1 MDTKE
6 KRRGPQRVTG
16 RPSPQKP
23 VRRQRKLRDADV
35 VYTPPKPFKRGKF
48 LLHLAT
54 VAAVV
59 VAVVLGMSIFFKVEN
74 VQVSGNK
81 KYSAWEVSEASGIE
95 MGSNLM
101 TISRAQ
107 IGGSVISNL
116 PYVDTV
122 RVGINLPDTVNIEI
136 TELDVVYSVS
146 DSAGNW
152 WLMNTEGK
160 IVEGV
165 NEVAAKDYTQVLG
178 LRLADPVVGQ
188 QAIADEPERPTIP
201 LDVPEGETTEDG
213 ELVTEPVTEPVI
225 EPGAT
230 EETLAV
236 GITGAQRL
244 ETAMSVLQ
252 ILSTNSISGLID
264 SVDVSELTAIEL
276 WYDERFQIN
285 MGDATRVDYKIEALK
300 ATVDQMESYERGQLD
315 ISFVNWPD
323 KVGYTPFE

>member
-16 RPSPQKP
+16 RPSPKKP

-35 VYTPPKPFKRGKF
+35 VYTPPKPFKRGRF

-59 VAVVLGMSIFFKVEN
+59 VAIVLGMSIFFKVEK

-95 MGSNLM
+95 TGSNLM

-107 IGGSVISNL
+107 ISGSVMSKL

-160 IVEGV
+160 IVEGI
-165 NEVAAKDYTQVLG
+165 NEVAAKEYTQILG
-178 LRLADPVVGQ
+178 VRLTDPAVGQ
-188 QAIADEPERPTIP
+188 QAVAQEPELPTIP
-201 LDVPEGETTEDG
+201 LDVPEGETTEEG
-213 ELVTEPVTEPVI
+213 EDVTEPVTQTPV
-225 EPGAT
+225 PG
-230 EETLAV
+230 ETIAV
-236 GITGAQRL
+236 GVTGAERL
-244 ETAMSVLQ
+244 QTVMSVLQ
-252 ILSTNSISGLID
+252 VLSTNSISGLID
-264 SVDVSELTAIEL
+264 SVDVSNLTAIEL

-285 MGDATRVDYKIEALK
+285 LGDATRVDYKIEALK

>member
-16 RPSPQKP
+16 RPSPKNK

-35 VYTPPKPFKRGKF
+35 VYTPPKPFKRGRF
-48 LLHLAT
+48 FLHLAS

-59 VAVVLGMSIFFKVEN
+59 AAVVLGMSIFFKVEK

-95 MGSNLM
+95 IGSNLM

-160 IVEGV
+160 LVEAV
-165 NEVAAKDYTQVLG
+165 NEVAAKDYTQILG
-178 LRLADPVVGQ
+178 LRLTDPVVGQ
-188 QAIADEPERPTIP
+188 QAIAQEPELPTIP
-201 LDVPEGETTEDG
+201 LDIPEGETTEEG
-213 ELVTEPVTEPVI
+213 VTEPPMETSVP
-225 EPGAT
+225 
-230 EETLAV
+230 EETMAV
-236 GITGAQRL
+236 GVTGAERL
-244 ETAMSVLQ
+244 QTDMSVLQ
-252 ILSTNSISGLID
+252 VLSTNSISGLID
-264 SVDVSELTAIEL
+264 SVDVTKLTAIEL

-285 MGDATRVDYKIEALK
+285 LGDASRIDYKIEALK

-315 ISFVNWPD
+315 ISFENWPD
-323 KVGYTPFE
+323 KVGYTPFA

>member
-16 RPSPQKP
+16 RPSPKAP
-23 VRRQRKLRDADV
+23 VRKQRKLRDADV

-59 VAVVLGMSIFFKVEN
+59 VAVVLGMSIFFKVEK
-74 VQVSGNK
+74 VEVSGNS

-152 WLMNTEGK
+152 WLMNTDGK
-160 IVEGV
+160 IVEGI
-165 NEVAAKDYTQVLG
+165 NEVAAKEYTQVLG
-178 LRLADPVVGQ
+178 LRLTDPVVGQ
-188 QAIADEPERPTIP
+188 QAVAQEPERPTIP
-201 LDVPEGETTEDG
+201 LDIPEGETAGEGMVED
-213 ELVTEPVTEPVI
+213 VTEPVAETGIP
-225 EPGAT
+225 

-236 GITGAQRL
+236 GVTGAERL
-244 ETAMSVLQ
+244 QTAMSVLQ

-264 SVDVSELTAIEL
+264 SVDVSDLKAIEL

-285 MGDATRVDYKIEALK
+285 LGDASRVDYKIEALK
-300 ATVDQMESYERGQLD
+300 VTVDQMESYERGQLD

>member
-1 MDTKE
+1 M
-6 KRRGPQRVTG
+6 TG
-16 RPSPQKP
+16 RPSPKNK
-23 VRRQRKLRDADV
+23 VRRQRRLRDADV
-35 VYTPPKPFKRGKF
+35 VYTPPKPFKRGRF

-54 VAAVV
+54 VAAMVM
-59 VAVVLGMSIFFKVEN
+59 AVVLGMAIFFKVEK
-74 VQVSGNK
+74 VQVSGNN

-95 MGSNLM
+95 IGSNLM

-107 IGGSVISNL
+107 ISGSVISNL

-136 TELDVVYSVS
+136 TELDVVYSIS

-160 IVEGV
+160 IVEGI

-178 LRLADPVVGQ
+178 LRLTDPVVGQ
-188 QAIADEPERPTIP
+188 QAVAQEPELPTIP

-213 ELVTEPVTEPVI
+213 EVVTEPVAETTAP
-225 EPGAT
+225 

-236 GITGAQRL
+236 GVTGAERL

-252 ILSTNSISGLID
+252 TLSTNSISGMID
-264 SVDVSELTAIEL
+264 SVDVSKLTAIEL
-276 WYDERFQIN
+276 WYDARFQIN
-285 MGDATRVDYKIEALK
+285 LGDVSRVDYKIESLK
-300 ATVDQMESYERGQLD
+300 ATVSQMESYERGQLD
-315 ISFVNWPD
+315 ISFENWPD

>member
-16 RPSPQKP
+16 RPSPKAP
-23 VRRQRKLRDADV
+23 VRRQRKLKDSDV
-35 VYTPPKPFKRGKF
+35 VYTPPKPFKRGRF
-48 LLHLAT
+48 LLHLAS

-59 VAVVLGMSIFFKVEN
+59 VAIVLGMSIFFKVEK

-95 MGSNLM
+95 LGSNLM

-136 TELDVVYSVS
+136 TELDVVYSIS
-146 DSAGNW
+146 DSAGSW

-165 NEVAAKDYTQVLG
+165 NEVAAKEYTQVLG
-178 LRLADPVVGQ
+178 LRLTDPVVGQ
-188 QAIADEPERPTIP
+188 QAVAQEPELPTIP
-201 LDVPEGETTEDG
+201 LDVPEGETTGED
-213 ELVTEPVTEPVI
+213 VTEPEPSVS
-225 EPGAT
+225 T
-230 EETLAV
+230 ETLPV
-236 GITGAQRL
+236 GVTGEERL
-244 ETAMSVLQ
+244 QTVMSVLQ
-252 ILSTNSISGLID
+252 VLSTNSISGLID
-264 SVDVSELTAIEL
+264 SVDVSNLTAIEL

-285 MGDATRVDYKIEALK
+285 LGDASRVDYKIEALK

-315 ISFVNWPD
+315 ISFINWPD